1 MSRCAVAVALAL
13 LSAACGSKSAGT
25 PEQQAVPASEKV
37 TVPGAEPPTM
47 GKGVATAGGSAT
59 IAGADDPLKL
69 KAAEGTLA
77 ISSPADAKAGA
88 EAVAHLVLTPG
99 TGFHVNTEFPI
110 KLTLESPTGIT
121 LAKGEF
127 VAGGH
132 DKSKGDA
139 EALDEQKLDI
149 AIKLTPAAAGNYTIN
164 GKFKFAVCDAT
175 TCLPKKEQIAIT
187 VAAK

>member
-1 MSRCAVAVALAL
+1 MSRYAVAIAL
-13 LSAACGSKSAGT
+13 LAAACGSKSAGT
-25 PEQQAVPASEKV
+25 PEQKVVPASEKV
-37 TVPGAEPPTM
+37 TVPGEPPTM
-47 GKGVATAGGSAT
+47 GKGVAIGGGSAT
-59 IAGADDPLKL
+59 TGGADDPLKL

-77 ISSPADAKAGA
+77 ISSPADAKVGA

-99 TGFHVNTEFPI
+99 AGFHVNTEFPT
-110 KLTLESPTGIT
+110 KLTLESPSGIT

-149 AIKLTPAAAGNYTIN
+149 AIKLTPAAAGSYTIN

>member
-1 MSRCAVAVALAL
+1 MSRCAIAVALLA
-13 LSAACGSKSAGT
+13 AACGSKSAGT
-25 PEQQAVPASEKV
+25 PEQKAVPIGEKV
-37 TVPGAEPPTM
+37 TVPGEPPTM
-47 GKGVATAGGSAT
+47 GKGVAIGGGSAT
-59 IAGADDPLKL
+59 ADDPLKL

-77 ISSPADAKAGA
+77 ISSPSDAKAGA

-110 KLTLESPTGIT
+110 KLTLESPTGVT

-139 EALDEQKLDI
+139 ESLDEQKLAI

-175 TCLPKKEQIAIT
+175 TCLPKKEQIAIA